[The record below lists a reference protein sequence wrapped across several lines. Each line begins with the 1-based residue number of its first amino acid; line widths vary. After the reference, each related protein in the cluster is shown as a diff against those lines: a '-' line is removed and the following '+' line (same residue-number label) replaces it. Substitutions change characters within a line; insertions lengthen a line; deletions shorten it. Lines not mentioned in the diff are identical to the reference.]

1 VVKIYAQKLGTRR
14 FEALDQ
20 YANDFLSFIKG
31 ATSLFPPDNQKS
43 HVESVIRLGDDFL
56 NARLLTN
63 ALSKCSGDTKVFME

>member
-14 FEALDQ
+14 FETLDQ

-43 HVESVIRLGDDFL
+43 HVESVVR
-56 NARLLTN
+56 A
-63 ALSKCSGDTKVFME
+63 VF